1 MHFWDYADYN
11 FRKKPDNLTENPNVV
26 IIFTEG
32 LSQNIVTDDRNIM
45 PNVSEL
51 EKKSLF
57 FENYYN
63 HTFPTYRGLI
73 GQLFSGYQ
81 LQNYDENTLISVQE
95 AFRKKGYHTSI
106 INTEP
111 LNLNFASFL
120 ESLGV
125 DDVVTNVGI
134 EPEGTS
140 DTLSEKDMRFSMKMM
155 SAPIFRTS
163 CSLPEFFMC

>member
-1 MHFWDYADYN
+1 
-11 FRKKPDNLTENPNVV
+11 
-26 IIFTEG
+26 
-32 LSQNIVTDDRNIM
+32 M
-45 PNVSEL
+45 PNVAEL

-63 HTFPTYRGLI
+63 HTFPTYRGLS

-81 LQNYDENTLISVQE
+81 LQNYDENTLVSVQE

-106 INTEP
+106 VNTEP

-120 ESLGV
+120 ESLGF

-140 DTLSEKDMRFSMKMM
+140 DTLSDRHARREGYAFFDEDDVC
-155 SAPIFRTS
+155 ADFRTS
-163 CSLPEFFMC
+163 CSLHEFLCAELIRHKTYRLFTIMCRCVRIIP